1 MPQKGETNRK
11 LGFFSN
17 RCCGKEIVV
26 PAGSEFPACSN
37 HPEAITIWESIVD
50 NNLVRLTERRKNV
63 RREPRFKV
71 GDRVTF
77 VGVGTLRGK
86 RGGVVEVL
94 EGALDQVHCYHV
106 QLNDGSWIRCFG
118 FELEFL
124 ERESSKSA

>member
-1 MPQKGETNRK
+1 MPHNGETNRK

-26 PAGSEFPACSN
+26 PAGSEFPACPN
-37 HPEAITIWESIVD
+37 HPEAITIWESID
-50 NNLVRLTERRKNV
+50 NNLVQLIERRKNV
-63 RREPRFKV
+63 CLEARFKV

-77 VGVGTLRGK
+77 VGVGTQRGK

-94 EGALDQVHCYHV
+94 EGALDQVHRYQV
-106 QLNDGSWIRCFG
+106 QLNDGAWIRCFG

-124 ERESSKSA
+124 ESESSKSA

>member
-1 MPQKGETNRK
+1 MPHNGETNRK

-26 PAGSEFPACSN
+26 PAGSEFPACPN
-37 HPEAITIWESIVD
+37 HPEAITIWESID
-50 NNLVRLTERRKNV
+50 NNLVQLIERRKNG
-63 RREPRFKV
+63 RLEPRFKV

-77 VGVGTLRGK
+77 VGVGTQRGK

-94 EGALDQVHCYHV
+94 EGAHDQVHRYQV
-106 QLNDGSWIRCFG
+106 QLNDGAWIRCFG

-124 ERESSKSA
+124 ESESSKSA